1 MIAVDTSALVA
12 LLFGEPEA
20 DRIAALLNA
29 TDTVLIGAPTA
40 LEFRMVVLGQST
52 RTAAD
57 AGSGLIAK
65 PPFVIVPFSEDHLRV
80 AADAFDRFGKGRH
93 PARLNYGD
101 CMAYAIAALAACPL
115 LFKGDDFRHTDVAA
129 ALD

>member
-80 AADAFDRFGKGRH
+80 AA
-93 PARLNYGD
+93 
-101 CMAYAIAALAACPL
+101 LAACPL

>member
-1 MIAVDTSALVA
+1 VIAIDTAALVA

-20 DRIAALLNA
+20 DRIAALLDEN
-29 TDTVLIGAPTA
+29 DTVLIGAPTA

-52 RTAAD
+52 RNAAD
-57 AGSGLIAK
+57 AGSALIAK
-65 PPFVIVPFSEDHLRV
+65 PPFVIVPFGEDHLQV

-101 CMAYAIAALAACPL
+101 CMAYAVAALADCPL
-115 LFKGDDFRHTDVAA
+115 LFKGDDFRHTDVVA

>member
-1 MIAVDTSALVA
+1 MIAIETSALVA

-20 DRIAALLNA
+20 DRIAARLEA

-52 RTAAD
+52 RAAAD
-57 AGSGLIAK
+57 AGSALIAK
-65 PPFVIVPFSEDHLRV
+65 PPFMIVPFGEDHLQ
-80 AADAFDRFGKGRH
+80 AAAEAFDRFGKGRH

-101 CMAYAIAALAACPL
+101 CMAYAVAAIADCPL

>member
-1 MIAVDTSALVA
+1 VIAIDTSALVA
-12 LLFGEPEA
+12 LLFNEPEA
-20 DRIAALLNA
+20 DRIAALLDD
-29 TDTVLIGAPTA
+29 TETVLIGAPTA

-52 RTAAD
+52 RVAAD
-57 AGSGLIAK
+57 AGTALIAK
-65 PPFVIVPFSEDHLRV
+65 PPFVIVPFGEDHL
-80 AADAFDRFGKGRH
+80 AMATDAFDRFGKGRH

-101 CMAYAIAALAACPL
+101 CMAYAVAALADCPL